1 MDRIIFYF
9 GIYEYVMILVYKI
22 SIFMFLLN
30 EYKVDIIFLV
40 YDLGSFYC

>member
-9 GIYEYVMILVYKI
+9 GIYEYEMILVYKI

-30 EYKVDIIFLV
+30 EYKFDIKFLI
-40 YDLGSFYC
+40 YDLVSFYC